1 MVHSL
6 EHLEGKIKNVQAR
19 KRKLACKNE
28 TLLSKLEE
36 VKDNLSEK
44 VNTIYILTY
53 TQKYILLFN
62 LNANVI

>member
-28 TLLSKLEE
+28 TLLDKNVRKKLSK
-36 VKDNLSEK
+36 
-44 VNTIYILTY
+44 IILFKS
-53 TQKYILLFN
+53 Q
-62 LNANVI
+62 